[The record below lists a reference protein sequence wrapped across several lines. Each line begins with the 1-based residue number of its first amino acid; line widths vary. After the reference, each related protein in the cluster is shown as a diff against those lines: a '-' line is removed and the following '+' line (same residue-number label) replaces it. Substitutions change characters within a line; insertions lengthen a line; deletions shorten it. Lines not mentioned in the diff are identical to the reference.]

1 MITSMDNHEGLPGY
15 IGADDPHKVLGRLEA
30 ELTAWDA
37 QVRAHLQVIAE
48 AGGPAADM
56 AASIWLS
63 EKLWS
68 LLWLCRFGETYEEF
82 ATRHSA

>member
-1 MITSMDNHEGLPGY
+1 MDKYEGLPGGY
-15 IGADDPHKVLGRLEA
+15 IRAEPDKLLSRLEA

-37 QVRAHLQVIAE
+37 QVRAHSMVIAE
-48 AGGPAADM
+48 AGGPTADLV
-56 AASIWLS
+56 ASIALS

-82 ATRHSA
+82 ATHHRA